1 MSKIVLITFTLL
13 TGLAGYLTYTD
24 AGADK
29 PSLEQQSL
37 RQGSIGSRSRY
48 HGK

>member
-1 MSKIVLITFTLL
+1 MSKIVLIAFTLL

-24 AGADK
+24 AGADRPTVEK
-29 PSLEQQSL
+29 QSV
-37 RQGSIGSRSRY
+37 RQGSIGSRARY